1 MTTLDK
7 SKIRYIL
14 YDLDGTL
21 TDSARGI
28 VNSFKYCLG
37 ELGITGWD
45 DKSLLKFV
53 GPPLRESFGVYLG
66 MDEQGVDEAI
76 KIYRT
81 YYADKGIFEN
91 SVYDGVREA
100 LERLKGAG
108 YIQAVATSKPEVY
121 AKKILEKFELSEYFK
136 DICGIPLGDES
147 MTKAQVI
154 AQSMERLGISDKT
167 EVVMV
172 GDRDYDIKGAHKNGI
187 SCIGVTYGY
196 GSREELEGAGADEI
210 VNNPSEILHSGSS
223 V

>member
-1 MTTLDK
+1 MMPALDK
-7 SKIRYIL
+7 TKIKYIL

-28 VNSFKYCLG
+28 VNSFKYCLN

-45 DKSLLKFV
+45 DEALLKFV

-66 MDEQGVDEAI
+66 MDENGVDNAI

-91 SVYDGVREA
+91 SIYDGIPEA
-100 LERLKGAG
+100 LERLREAG

-121 AKKILEKFELSEYFK
+121 AKKILEKFGLAGYFE

-154 AQSMERLGISDKT
+154 AQSMERIGVTDKSA
-167 EVVMV
+167 VVMV
-172 GDRDYDIKGAHKNGI
+172 GDRDYDIKGAHLNGI
-187 SCIGVTYGY
+187 PCIGVTYGY
-196 GSREELEGAGADEI
+196 GSREELESAGADEI
-210 VNNPSEILHSGSS
+210 VAEPGDIMGNL
-223 V
+223 

>member
-1 MTTLDK
+1 MITYDK
-7 SKIRYIL
+7 SKIHYIL

-28 VNSFKYCLG
+28 VNSFKYCLD

-45 DKSLLKFV
+45 DTSLLKFV

-66 MDEQGVDEAI
+66 MDEAGVDNAI

-91 SVYDGVREA
+91 SVYDGIPEA
-100 LERLKGAG
+100 LGRLRDAG

-121 AKKILEKFELSEYFK
+121 AKKILEKFGLSGYFE

-154 AQSMERLGISDKT
+154 ANSLEHLGITDKQT
-167 EVVMV
+167 VVMV
-172 GDRDYDIKGAHKNGI
+172 GDRDYDIRGAHLNGI
-187 SCIGVTYGY
+187 PCIGVTYGY
-196 GSREELEGAGADEI
+196 GSREELEAAGAEEI
-210 VNNPSEILHSGSS
+210 VKSPAEILNA
-223 V
+223 

>member
-1 MTTLDK
+1 MINK
-7 SKIRYIL
+7 SKIQYIL

-37 ELGITGWD
+37 ELGIEGWD
-45 DKSLLKFV
+45 DKALLKFV

-66 MDEQGVDEAI
+66 MDESEIDNAI

-91 SVYDGVREA
+91 SVYDGVPEA
-100 LERLKGAG
+100 LERLRKAG
-108 YIQAVATSKPEVY
+108 YVQAVATSKPEVY
-121 AKKILEKFELSEYFK
+121 AKKILEKFGLSEYFS

-154 AQSMERLGISDKT
+154 AQSMERLGVTNKST
-167 EVVMV
+167 VVMV
-172 GDRDYDIKGAHKNGI
+172 GDRDYDIKGAHLNGI
-187 SCIGVTYGY
+187 PCIGVTYGY
-196 GSREELEGAGADEI
+196 GSRAELESAGAEEI
-210 VNNPSEILHSGSS
+210 VESPAEILR
-223 V
+223 

>member
-1 MTTLDK
+1 MINK
-7 SKIRYIL
+7 SKIQYIL

-37 ELGITGWD
+37 ELGIEGWD
-45 DKSLLKFV
+45 DKALLKFV

-66 MDEQGVDEAI
+66 MDESEIDNAI

-91 SVYDGVREA
+91 SVYDGVPEA
-100 LERLKGAG
+100 LERLRKAG
-108 YIQAVATSKPEVY
+108 YVQAVATSKPEVY
-121 AKKILEKFELSEYFK
+121 AKKILEKFGLSEYFS

-154 AQSMERLGISDKT
+154 AQSMEHLGVTNKST
-167 EVVMV
+167 VVMV
-172 GDRDYDIKGAHKNGI
+172 GDRDYDIKGAHLNGI
-187 SCIGVTYGY
+187 PCIGVTYGY
-196 GSREELEGAGADEI
+196 GSRAELESAGAEEI
-210 VNNPSEILHSGSS
+210 VESPAEILR
-223 V
+223 

>member
-1 MTTLDK
+1 MITLDK
-7 SKIRYIL
+7 SKIKYIL

-28 VNSFKYCLG
+28 VNSFKYCLH
-37 ELGITGWD
+37 ELGIEGWD
-45 DKSLLKFV
+45 DKALLKFV
-53 GPPLRESFGVYLG
+53 GPPLQESFGAYLG
-66 MDEQGVDEAI
+66 MDESEVDNAI

-91 SVYDGVREA
+91 SVYDGVPEA
-100 LERLKGAG
+100 LGRLRQAG

-121 AKKILEKFELSEYFK
+121 AKKILEKFELSGYFE

-154 AQSMERLGISDKT
+154 AQSMERLGIEDKSQ
-167 EVVMV
+167 VVMV
-172 GDRDYDIKGAHKNGI
+172 GDRDYDIKGAHLNGI
-187 SCIGVTYGY
+187 PCIGVTYGY
-196 GSREELEGAGADEI
+196 GSREELESAGADEI

>member
-7 SKIRYIL
+7 SKIKYIL

-45 DKSLLKFV
+45 DRSLLKFV

-66 MDEQGVDEAI
+66 MDEKGVDEAI
-76 KIYRT
+76 TIYRT

-100 LERLKGAG
+100 LERLRQAG

-154 AQSMERLGISDKT
+154 EQSMERLGISDKT

-187 SCIGVTYGY
+187 PCIGVTYGY
-196 GSREELEGAGADEI
+196 GSREELESAGADEI
-210 VNNPSEILHSGSS
+210 VESPGEIMR
-223 V
+223 

>member
-1 MTTLDK
+1 MLISLDHFNIK
-7 SKIRYIL
+7 YIL

-45 DKSLLKFV
+45 DRSLLKFV

-81 YYADKGIFEN
+81 YYADRGIFEN
-91 SVYDGVREA
+91 SVYDGIPEA
-100 LERLKGAG
+100 LERLRGAG

-121 AKKILEKFELSEYFK
+121 AKKILEKFELSGYFE

-154 AQSMERLGISDKT
+154 AQSMERLGISDKSQ
-167 EVVMV
+167 VVMV
-172 GDRDYDIKGAHKNGI
+172 GDRDYDIKGAHQNGI
-187 SCIGVTYGY
+187 PCIGVTYGY
-196 GSREELEGAGADEI
+196 GSREELECAGADEI
-210 VNNPSEILHSGSS
+210 VESPAEIMG
-223 V
+223 